1 MYNEWIKPREY
12 TFTNAAGK
20 VFHEIACSRQD
31 VFVFAKMHKAI
42 KFRPT
47 EDGSNTKSSVVE
59 SKRIKKR

>member
-1 MYNEWIKPREY
+1 MYDEWTKPREY
-12 TFTNAAGK
+12 TFTNSAGK

-47 EDGSNTKSSVVE
+47 DDTPIRKSLVAN
-59 SKRIKKR
+59 